1 MKNYKRHKRL
11 WKVIRFIASPIL
23 RPIYKYTCQ
32 LAPKLESP
40 YLVLSNHN
48 CDLDPGLVA
57 LSFPQQMY
65 FVASEHV
72 YRAGFAS
79 KVLRY
84 VFEPIAKRKGTA
96 DTVTV
101 MKTIRALREGKNV
114 CLFPEGQKSF
124 DGRTGEIHVAT
135 GKLVKASKASLVTF
149 KIEGGYFTTPRWGYG
164 IRKGRMHGSIVN
176 IYTKDEL
183 DKFSAEEITDLIK
196 KDLWEDAYQRQSGN
210 PIQYKGKNLAKGLEH
225 ALCVC
230 PECKNI
236 DSLSSKKDKVFCT
249 SCDFSATLDKFGYFD
264 ENCKF
269 KTISQWDDFQRE
281 ELNKF
286 VENKNKENSEFL
298 FENKNATLK
307 RVKAE
312 HQEEILGCGK
322 FSMFTDKFIFTTI
335 QDEKEETLEIPH
347 QDIVDISMYGKQG
360 LVFSDN
366 KGNYYDLTSKEI
378 MNVRK
383 YIFCYKFLKSTL
395 QE

>member
-1 MKNYKRHKRL
+1 MDKYKRHKIL
-11 WKVIRFIASPIL
+11 WKIIRFIASPIL
-23 RPIYKYTCQ
+23 RPIYKYSCQ

-48 CDLDPGLVA
+48 TDLDPGLVA

-84 VFEPIAKRKGTA
+84 AFEPIAKRKGTA

-124 DGRTGEIHVAT
+124 DGRTGQINIAT
-135 GKLVKASKASLVTF
+135 GKLVKASKASLITY
-149 KIEGGYFTTPRWGYG
+149 KLEGGYFTTPRWGYG
-164 IRKGRMHGSIVN
+164 IRKGKMYGSIVN
-176 IYTKDEL
+176 IYTKEDL
-183 DKFSAEEITDLIK
+183 DKLSPEEITDLIK
-196 KDLWEDAYQRQSGN
+196 KDLWEDAYQRQSEN
-210 PIQYKGKNLAKGLEH
+210 PIAYKGKNLAKGLQH
-225 ALCVC
+225 AFCIC
-230 PECKNI
+230 PKCKKI
-236 DSLSSKKDKVFCT
+236 DTISSIKNKVFCT
-249 SCDFSATLDKFGYFD
+249 TCDFSATIDKFGYFD
-264 ENCKF
+264 ESCKF
-269 KTISQWDDFQRE
+269 KTVAQWEDFQQE
-281 ELNKF
+281 ELKSF
-286 VENKNKENSEFL
+286 VESKNKEISDSL

-312 HQEEILGCGK
+312 HQEEVVGCGT
-322 FSMFTDKFIFTTI
+322 FAMFTDKFTFTTI
-335 QDEKEETLEIPH
+335 QDEKEEILELPH

-366 KGNYYDLTSKEI
+366 KGNYYELTSKEI

-383 YIFCYKFLKSTL
+383 YVFCFKFLK
-395 QE
+395 